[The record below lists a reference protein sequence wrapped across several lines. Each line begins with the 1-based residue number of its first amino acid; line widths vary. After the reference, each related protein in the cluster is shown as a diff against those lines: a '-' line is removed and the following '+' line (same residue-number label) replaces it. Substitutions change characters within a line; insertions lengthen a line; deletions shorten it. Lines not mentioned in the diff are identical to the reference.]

1 MERRTAY
8 LLLLVPALAWCAG
21 FIVAPLLDSRSFA
34 DVLAQLYGRVCHQI
48 PERSFVWGSSPWAV
62 CIRCSS
68 IYLAFTLTIMIV
80 PLVRGLDRWR
90 PLSPRVFAAWLVPVI
105 ADAVFDFVG
114 LHAAGSASRALTGAF
129 AGLGLALTVTP
140 LFLEALTRRRLT
152 EAVTS
157 PGDLHA
163 R

>member
-8 LLLLVPALAWCAG
+8 LLLMMPALAWCAG
-21 FIVAPLLDSRSFA
+21 FVVAPLLASHAFA
-34 DVLAQLYGRVCHQI
+34 DVLAQLYVRVCHQL
-48 PERSFVWGSSPWAV
+48 PERSFAWGALPWAV

-68 IYLAFTLTIMIV
+68 IYLAFTLTILVV

-90 PLSPRVFAAWLVPVI
+90 PLSPRVFAAWLVPVV

-114 LHAAGSASRALTGAF
+114 LHAAGSVSRIMTGTL
-129 AGLGLALTVTP
+129 AGIGLALTVTP
-140 LFLEALTRRRLT
+140 LFLEALTRRRVT
-152 EAVTS
+152 PAVTS

-163 R
+163 